1 MNDNEAAA
9 TTTAASR
16 TRRRPSVVVSRR
28 GMKFARGLGW
38 VSQRAGVVQH
48 QSARGKRD
56 ERGSS
61 PMRKRGERRIE
72 GAGDRERER
81 ENASE

>member
-1 MNDNEAAA
+1 
-9 TTTAASR
+9 
-16 TRRRPSVVVSRR
+16 
-28 GMKFARGLGW
+28 
-38 VSQRAGVVQH
+38 VQH
-48 QSARGKRD
+48 QSARGERD

>member
-1 MNDNEAAA
+1 M
-9 TTTAASR
+9 
-16 TRRRPSVVVSRR
+16 
-28 GMKFARGLGW
+28 
-38 VSQRAGVVQH
+38 QH

-61 PMRKRGERRIE
+61 LVRERGERRIE

-81 ENASE
+81 ERVSEREGENDGGWGAERTRETERERGVRRKSALVARLTVQEVAPI

>member
-1 MNDNEAAA
+1 
-9 TTTAASR
+9 
-16 TRRRPSVVVSRR
+16 
-28 GMKFARGLGW
+28 MKFARGLGW

-61 PMRKRGERRIE
+61 LVRERGERRIE

-81 ENASE
+81 ERVSEREGENDGGWGAERTRESERERRREREV